1 MKNAVM
7 NIVKGFAI
15 WVAILAIAAW
25 NIDCTEDRFNNRVS
39 MPFLQSIT
47 SESMDGFDY
56 VRVMKVNE
64 ETGQNEL
71 FREVQMNGEM
81 FMDLFVEMPG
91 EYIIESSTNGVSNED
106 ATLCFD
112 EEWVQTCL
120 AMGKAKIRDRIAR
133 TTLQGSVVPRSSNEV
148 LYEADMLTF

>member
-7 NIVKGFAI
+7 NIVKGFAL

-25 NIDCTEDRFNNRVS
+25 NIDCTEERFNNRVS
-39 MPFLQSIT
+39 VAFLQSIE

-71 FREVQMNGEM
+71 FREVQMNGKM
-81 FMDLFVEMPG
+81 SMDLFVEMPG
-91 EYIIESSTNGVSNED
+91 EYIIESATNGVSNED

-112 EEWVQTCL
+112 EDWVQTCL

-133 TTLQGSVVPRSSNEV
+133 TTFQGSVVPRSSNEV

>member
-7 NIVKGFAI
+7 NIVKGFAL

-25 NIDCTEDRFNNRVS
+25 NIDCTEERFNNRVS
-39 MPFLQSIT
+39 VAFLQSIA

-64 ETGQNEL
+64 DTGDNEL
-71 FREVQMNGEM
+71 FREVEMNGET

-91 EYIIESSTNGVSNED
+91 TYIIESSTNGVKNQD
-106 ATLCFD
+106 ATLYFD
-112 EEWVQTCL
+112 EKWVQTCL
-120 AMGKAKIRDRIAR
+120 ALGKAKIRDRIAR
-133 TTLQGSVVPRSSNEV
+133 TTFQGSVVPRSSTPV

>member
-7 NIVKGFAI
+7 NIVKGLAI
-15 WVAILAIAAW
+15 WMAIVFVAAW
-25 NIDCTEDRFNNRVS
+25 NFDCTEERFRNRVS
-39 MPFLQSIT
+39 VAFLQSII

-56 VRVMKVNE
+56 IRVMKVNE

-71 FREVQMNGEM
+71 FREARMNGRM
-81 FMDLFVEMPG
+81 LMDLFVEMPG
-91 EYIIESSTNGVSNED
+91 EYIIESSTNGVRNKD
-106 ATLCFD
+106 VTLCFD

-120 AMGKAKIRDRIAR
+120 ALGKAKIRDRIAR
-133 TTLQGSVVPRSSNEV
+133 TTFQGSIVPRSSKEV

>member
-7 NIVKGFAI
+7 NIVKGLAI
-15 WVAILAIAAW
+15 WMVVVTIITWKFECSEERL
-25 NIDCTEDRFNNRVS
+25 NNRVS
-39 MPFLQSIT
+39 VAFLQSIV
-47 SESMDGFDY
+47 SESLDGFDY

-64 ETGQNEL
+64 ETGQKEL
-71 FREVQMNGEM
+71 FREVEMNGKIS
-81 FMDLFVEMPG
+81 MDLHVEMPG
-91 EYIIESSTNGVSNED
+91 EYIIESSTNGVDNEN

-120 AMGKAKIRDRIAR
+120 ALGKAKIRDRIAR
-133 TTLQGSVVPRSSNEV
+133 TTFQGSVVPRSSNEI

>member
-7 NIVKGFAI
+7 NIVKGLAI
-15 WVAILAIAAW
+15 WMVVVTIITWKLE
-25 NIDCTEDRFNNRVS
+25 CSEERLNNRVS
-39 MPFLQSIT
+39 VAFLQSIV
-47 SESMDGFDY
+47 SESLDGFDY

-64 ETGQNEL
+64 ETGEKEL
-71 FREVQMNGEM
+71 FREVEMNGDV

-91 EYIIESSTNGVSNED
+91 EYIIESSTNGVDNKD
-106 ATLCFD
+106 ATLCFNED
-112 EEWVQTCL
+112 WVQTCL

-133 TTLQGSVVPRSSNEV
+133 TTLQGSVMPLSGTEV